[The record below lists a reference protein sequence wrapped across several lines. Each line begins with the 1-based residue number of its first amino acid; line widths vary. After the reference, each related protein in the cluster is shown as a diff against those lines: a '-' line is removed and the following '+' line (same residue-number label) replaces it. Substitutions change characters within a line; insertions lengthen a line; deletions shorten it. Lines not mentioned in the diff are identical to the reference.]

1 LNGTIYNSP
10 VFTTNN
16 FGYFTYD
23 GADDYVQ
30 SNEII
35 DLTNL
40 NTGTLEIWMKKNG
53 SWTGGYEKCISISD
67 GTGSN
72 YPFMISQ
79 APNGSS
85 FYSYL
90 ITTNGANGYDFTPI
104 PSLNVWNHLVA
115 VYNGSTLKLYQNGVE
130 TNSYSVSGNFGSII
144 NVKLILGWSYGG
156 EYWEGDLSLGSFYK
170 RALSSSEVQQN
181 YYSSAWKYGKG
192 IDRYGLVM
200 YNDPGN
206 FESYPG
212 NNILWKDISG
222 SGNNMILYNGPTY
235 NSSYGGVIQMDATD
249 DYARV
254 TTPNIT
260 LGTNPRTAILW
271 FYATSSQYGCIFGY
285 GNSPNGTSTYGSME
299 LWNYANP
306 LSMHF
311 AGGSISSGVNLS
323 SNLNKWL
330 MCALRFDGT
339 TASVTIV
346 DNGTLNTGSSAVPL
360 NTQTANYSINKSA
373 YANEGAGFAG
383 YVGISATYLRSFSDA
398 EVTNFY
404 NETKTRYG
412 L

>member
-1 LNGTIYNSP
+1 
-10 VFTTNN
+10 
-16 FGYFTYD
+16 
-23 GADDYVQ
+23 
-30 SNEII
+30 
-35 DLTNL
+35 
-40 NTGTLEIWMKKNG
+40 
-53 SWTGGYEKCISISD
+53 
-67 GTGSN
+67 
-72 YPFMISQ
+72 
-79 APNGSS
+79 
-85 FYSYL
+85 
-90 ITTNGANGYDFTPI
+90 
-104 PSLNVWNHLVA
+104 
-115 VYNGSTLKLYQNGVE
+115 
-130 TNSYSVSGNFGSII
+130 
-144 NVKLILGWSYGG
+144 
-156 EYWEGDLSLGSFYK
+156 
-170 RALSSSEVQQN
+170 
-181 YYSSAWKYGKG
+181 
-192 IDRYGLVM
+192 
-200 YNDPGN
+200 
-206 FESYPG
+206 
-212 NNILWKDISG
+212 
-222 SGNNMILYNGPTY
+222 MILYNGPTY